1 MINKYSTD
9 EHRYDDMLE
18 LPYPYKTP
26 RKRMSMINRGAQFAP
41 FAALTGYGEAVKE
54 TARITER
61 QIELTN
67 EEKLIISETLK
78 NINDHIKNN
87 PKVTITYFQ
96 KDTKKDGGK
105 YLTITSNIKKI
116 DPNEQHIILTDKTKI
131 EINKIIYIE
140 EIS

>member
-1 MINKYSTD
+1 MNQDKYEDIINLSHHTSKK
-9 EHRYDDMLE
+9 H
-18 LPYPYKTP
+18 P
-26 RKRMSMINRGAQFAP
+26 RMNKESRAAQFAP

>member
-1 MINKYSTD
+1 MNQDKYEDIINLSHHTSKK
-9 EHRYDDMLE
+9 H
-18 LPYPYKTP
+18 P
-26 RKRMSMINRGAQFAP
+26 RMNKESRAAQFAP
-41 FAALTGYGEAVKE
+41 FAALTGYSEAVKE

-116 DPNEQHIILTDKTKI
+116 VPNEQHIILTDKTKI